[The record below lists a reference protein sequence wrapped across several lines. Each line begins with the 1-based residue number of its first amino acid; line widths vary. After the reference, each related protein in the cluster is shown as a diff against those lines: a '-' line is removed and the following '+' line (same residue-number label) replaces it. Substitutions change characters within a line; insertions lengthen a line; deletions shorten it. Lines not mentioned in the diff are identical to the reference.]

1 MGRPRR
7 SVLPFGNPQLAKPL
21 RKDRS
26 MKIEEDSLT
35 LEKLER
41 RLKQQSRLLK
51 FTVGLLFLTIG
62 VLVMHWLLGLQG
74 RLTLRAT
81 EVAVLGDTGA
91 GGPRMHPS
99 GLQVLYFDDPRRASR
114 VSRADLQVGDGG
126 NRATR
131 LLLEESSG
139 DADDGS
145 WRGGLDLH
153 VYAPR
158 KQSGLVMRDFEGQE
172 RVRLMVDED
181 GPKLELLDEEGQVLF
196 QAP

>member
-1 MGRPRR
+1 M
-7 SVLPFGNPQLAKPL
+7 FGKPL

-41 RLKQQSRLLK
+41 RLEKQSRLLK
-51 FTVGLLFLTIG
+51 VNVGLLFLTIG

-99 GLQVLYFDDPRRASR
+99 GLQVLSFDNPRRASR

-181 GPKLELLDEEGQVLF
+181 GPKFELLDEEGQVLF